1 MEVCIYMKSKKEK
14 ILIILYTVI
23 AKNLPQSRHFPP
35 AKKIRYYFGKLIMSN
50 VGKQV
55 NIEKGAT
62 FNGKVSIGDYSG
74 IGVDCEMNGPVTIG
88 RYVNMGPEVVV
99 YTQNHAFNRI
109 DIPMQK
115 QGYDN
120 VRPVVIGDDVWL
132 GRRVII
138 LPGVKIGEGCV
149 IGAGAIV
156 AKDIPPYSVVVGN
169 PAKIVKV
176 RKEIKG
182 NE

>member
-1 MEVCIYMKSKKEK
+1 
-14 ILIILYTVI
+14 
-23 AKNLPQSRHFPP
+23 
-35 AKKIRYYFGKLIMSN
+35 MSN

-120 VRPVVIGDDVWL
+120 VRPVVIGDDVWI

-169 PAKIVKV
+169 PAK
-176 RKEIKG
+176 
-182 NE
+182 

>member
-1 MEVCIYMKSKKEK
+1 
-14 ILIILYTVI
+14 
-23 AKNLPQSRHFPP
+23 
-35 AKKIRYYFGKLIMSN
+35 MSN

-120 VRPVVIGDDVWL
+120 VRPVVIGDDVWI